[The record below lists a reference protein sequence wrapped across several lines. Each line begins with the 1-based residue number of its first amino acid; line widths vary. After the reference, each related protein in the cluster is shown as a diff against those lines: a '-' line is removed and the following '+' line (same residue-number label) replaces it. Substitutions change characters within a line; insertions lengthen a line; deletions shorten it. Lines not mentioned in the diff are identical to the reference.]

1 MVDQRWL
8 RAEAARQGL
17 VLTDDDFLAIVSQ
30 LEKSKA
36 ALAALRPEETER
48 LEPAHQFSPRMVRA

>member
-1 MVDQRWL
+1 MVDPNWL

-17 VLTDDDFLAIVSQ
+17 ALTDDDFLAIVSQ

-36 ALAALRPEETER
+36 ALAALRPEETEQ
-48 LEPAHQFSPRMVRA
+48 LEPAHRFLLRTVRA